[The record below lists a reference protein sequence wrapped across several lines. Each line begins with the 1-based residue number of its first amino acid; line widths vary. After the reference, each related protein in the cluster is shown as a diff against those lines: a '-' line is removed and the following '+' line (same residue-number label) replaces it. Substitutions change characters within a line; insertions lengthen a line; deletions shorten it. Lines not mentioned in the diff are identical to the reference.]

1 MGKLND
7 VRLPVAAAFHGTS
20 LLGFGGFAPN
30 INITIRDSSGHSDSN
45 SNMS

>member
-1 MGKLND
+1 MDKLKD

-20 LLGFGGFAPN
+20 LLGLGGFAPN
-30 INITIRDSSGHSDSN
+30 INIRDSDSS